1 MDGLPEDLIQLLLL
15 QISPEEILSSCSVNM
30 EISRVCNNDQFWHQV
45 TNINW
50 PEEHH
55 KPGEITWKQFTLRLI
70 KTTRLI
76 PIYLRIDINNYK
88 LMAKLRLYKDTS
100 IVDFLSSKQLI
111 ETIMN
116 LDLPIDKDGY
126 KIITNIRKREI
137 PNSSLIF
144 IFFFYNRGV
153 FIQT

>member
-100 IVDFLSSKQLI
+100 IVEEENKNQRGIGNFS
-111 ETIMN
+111 
-116 LDLPIDKDGY
+116 LP
-126 KIITNIRKREI
+126 NI
-137 PNSSLIF
+137 SYYLVTIF
-144 IFFFYNRGV
+144 IYR
-153 FIQT
+153 